1 MNGRQVPA
9 PLVLKVG
16 GALSGVPGALDDVA
30 EALVALATRRPVIVI
45 PGGGPFADQVRRT
58 QREVGATEEAAHWMA
73 VLGMDQYAH
82 LLADHVPGARLVE
95 TLDALRDTV
104 TGSVTIF
111 APYRWMRASD
121 PLPHTWDVTSDSVA
135 AVVAG
140 ALGARELLLVKVVSG
155 TPETLADAFLPFA
168 RPAGLA
174 VRCLTTQAL
183 RGLAGLAPPPGAAPA
198 RAAD

>member
-1 MNGRQVPA
+1 
-9 PLVLKVG
+9 
-16 GALSGVPGALDDVA
+16 
-30 EALVALATRRPVIVI
+30 
-45 PGGGPFADQVRRT
+45 
-58 QREVGATEEAAHWMA
+58 MA